1 MRESGDHGPINS
13 WDRVPYI
20 TTVATGKPSVIPKWR
35 HIHHNLFFAVYN
47 SQEAVDNDD
56 GSSHY
61 NTTDN
66 VQIYG
71 TAGLKS
77 DFGGDFNHHLRNT
90 YVLIGSD
97 CGHGGPDDE
106 LSNNDCILRSSRSG
120 LGSAPVCVGN
130 TVYSKGGDAQ
140 GAQQSA
146 AAPCKIEPFSTHH
159 CTFNMTNLTSAAIRT
174 AHKCSAACCAATKF
188 TCTTAQVLSPRTL
201 SLFYIENT
209 SVHRKGV

>member
-20 TTVATGKPSVIPKWR
+20 TTVATGKPSVVPKWR

-71 TAGLKS
+71 DDGLKS
-77 DFGGDFNHHLRNT
+77 DFGGDFNRHLRNT
-90 YVLIGSD
+90 YVLIGSH
-97 CGHGGPDDE
+97 CGGGSANDE
-106 LSNNDCILRSSRSG
+106 LSANDCILRSNRSS
-120 LGSAPVCVGN
+120 LGGAPVCAGN
-130 TVYSKGGDAQ
+130 TVYSKGGGGAVDCEQQAQ
-140 GAQQSA
+140 GG
-146 AAPCKIEPFSTHH
+146 
-159 CTFNMTNLTSAAIRT
+159 CTGTV
-174 AHKCSAACCAATKF
+174 TKPWPSDEELV
-188 TCTTAQVLSPRTL
+188 AMAKARLL
-201 SLFYIENT
+201 WN
-209 SVHRKGV
+209 